1 MVLAVSA
8 TSVTVT
14 YLATFSK
21 ATTLPTTLDKN
32 YWYPVDP
39 ATKEGTLDPLP
50 ALNTRA
56 QWASLRKKQ
65 EITEATVS
73 CPRMPYVSRGLGP
86 LMSIYVGQEVERVR
100 HCGFCVED
108 SGSDESVMV

>member
-1 MVLAVSA
+1 MERFCVVLAV
-8 TSVTVT
+8 TDMSVTVT
-14 YLATFSK
+14 YFTTFAK

-65 EITEATVS
+65 HVTEATVS
-73 CPRMPYVSRGLGP
+73 
-86 LMSIYVGQEVERVR
+86 
-100 HCGFCVED
+100 
-108 SGSDESVMV
+108 